1 MNLTNEINL
10 IKSSSDVNEAEID
23 VSEGN
28 FVAYDKQGVLTHV
41 DNAYFQTDYFCPICR
56 ECIMRLRHKPQSK
69 ELIFVKKPDQIHTLP
84 GCYQAEK
91 KGKIATPHAT
101 DFPSLIDKLCHVAT
115 PRVDGG
121 NNGGG
126 NTNGGDNG
134 TAITPTQNSNDANQ
148 IMEVSFSSL
157 KQLHP
162 YLVKANEANPAL
174 VPYVWNYSWI
184 TSELVQNFHSGSK
197 IICARLASYSTNRL
211 LLYIFFG
218 DQSLRIDVC
227 FKSKNLFLNI
237 KKKID
242 KLKEKNDSI
251 NENGAYISAKINL
264 LIASN
269 RWVFCSNR
277 DCNRSICNSSK
288 YCNNCCGYYRTIIVQ
303 DKQLLAYIAEDN
315 NDL

>member
-1 MNLTNEINL
+1 MSFTNEYKLINPA
-10 IKSSSDVNEAEID
+10 SAVNEANID

-28 FVAYDKQGVLTHV
+28 FVAYDKHGILTHV
-41 DNAYFQTDYFCPICR
+41 ENANFQTDYWCPICR
-56 ECIMRLRHKPQSK
+56 ECIMRLKHKPNSD

-101 DFPSLIDKLCHVAT
+101 DFIAFINKLSHVAVSRT
-115 PRVDGG
+115 GS

-126 NTNGGDNG
+126 NTNGGEGG
-134 TAITPTQNSNDANQ
+134 TATSPPIDDNDPNSIT
-148 IMEVSFSSL
+148 EVSFSSL
-157 KQLHP
+157 KQLQP
-162 YLVKANEANPAL
+162 YLAKANEANPQL
-174 VPYVWNYSWI
+174 IPYVWNYSWI
-184 TSELVQNFHSGSK
+184 TPELVRNFNSGSK

-218 DQSLRIDVC
+218 GQSVRIDIC
-227 FKSKNLFLNI
+227 FKNKTLFHNI

-251 NENGAYISAKINL
+251 NEHGAYVGAKINL

-269 RWVFCSNR
+269 KWVFYPNS
-277 DCNRSICNSSK
+277 DCNGGICNSTK
-288 YCNNCCGYYRTIIVQ
+288 YCNNCCGFYRTVIVQ
-303 DKQLLAYIAEDN
+303 DKQLLAYIAEESE
-315 NDL
+315 L